1 MLLAARYFWLLV
13 FAAGEHFADG
23 LAYPAV
29 LIALALGWKGIR
41 PDWLAMPILLS
52 AYAANYFYAQATS
65 EGKLS
70 GAMGNFAFEL
80 MVFTFLSAVGYL
92 VGWLL
97 GRRRR
102 KPSGV

>member
-1 MLLAARYFWLLV
+1 MLLATRYFWLIVL
-13 FAAGEHFADG
+13 AAGEHFADG

-29 LIALALGWKGIR
+29 LIAFALGWKGVR
-41 PDWLAMPILLS
+41 FDWLAMPILLS
-52 AYAANYFYAQATS
+52 SYAAYYYYAQPTG

-70 GAMGNFAFEL
+70 GAMGNFVFEL
-80 MVFTFLSAVGYL
+80 MVFAFGYL

-102 KPSGV
+102 KPSGA

>member
-1 MLLAARYFWLLV
+1 MLLAARYFWLIL
-13 FAAGEHFADG
+13 FAAGTHFIDG

-29 LIALALGWKGIR
+29 LIALTLGWKGIR
-41 PDWLAMPILLS
+41 PHWLAMPILLS
-52 AYAANYFYAQATS
+52 AYAADYFYARATS

-80 MVFTFLSAVGYL
+80 MVFVFLSAAGYL
-92 VGWLL
+92 AGWLL

-102 KPSGV
+102 PSGV

>member
-1 MLLAARYFWLLV
+1 MLLAARYFWLIIFV
-13 FAAGEHFADG
+13 AGEHFADG

-52 AYAANYFYAQATS
+52 AYAANYFFAYSTS

-70 GAMGNFAFEL
+70 GAKGNFAFEL
-80 MVFTFLSAVGYL
+80 MVFTFLSAVAYL
-92 VGWLL
+92 VGWAL
-97 GRRRR
+97 RRRR